1 MDTPVLVHP
10 FPPLYDADSE
20 VLILGSFP
28 SVVSREQS
36 FYYAN
41 PSNRFWRVLPL
52 ITGGE
57 CGETKEEK
65 TRFLLE
71 NNIALWDVI
80 ASCTAVGSADLS
92 IKDAVPNDIS
102 KITDA
107 ADIKAV
113 YLNGRLAAKLYGK
126 YIKSDIPHFYLP
138 STSPANAAYSLER
151 LVSEWSVIC
160 CNP

>member
-1 MDTPVLVHP
+1 MKHEIEPV
-10 FPPLYDADSE
+10 YDKNSKI
-20 VLILGSFP
+20 LILGSFP
-28 SVVSREQS
+28 SEASRAAG
-36 FYYAN
+36 FYYAHKQ
-41 PSNRFWRVLPL
+41 NRFWRVLTL
-52 ITGGE
+52 VTGGE

-80 ASCTAVGSADLS
+80 A
-92 IKDAVPNDIS
+92 S